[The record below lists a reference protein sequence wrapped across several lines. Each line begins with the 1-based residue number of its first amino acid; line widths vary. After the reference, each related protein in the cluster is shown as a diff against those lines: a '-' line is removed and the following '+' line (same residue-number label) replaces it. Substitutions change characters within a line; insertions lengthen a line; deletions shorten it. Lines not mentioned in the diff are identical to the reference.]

1 MEITKTLYVTK
12 RDEWRA
18 WLEENH
24 DTKNEV
30 WLLFYKKHTGAPTL
44 LYDDAVEEA
53 LCYGWIDSIVKRIDD
68 EKYARK
74 FTPRTKKS
82 KWSEL
87 NKKRVKKMIK
97 EGKMTEAGLAKIDER
112 ALSEKEVKK
121 EVVIPPEIEKVLQAN
136 EKVWE
141 HFVNLAPGYKRQ
153 YIGWV
158 MDAKREETRKR
169 RLNELMT
176 VLEKNEKLGMK

>member
-1 MEITKTLYVTK
+1 MLYVTK
-12 RDEWRA
+12 RDEWRT
-18 WLEENH
+18 WLEKNH
-24 DTKNEV
+24 HTEKEV
-30 WLLFYKKHTGAPTL
+30 WLIFYKKHTGKPTL

-68 EKYARK
+68 EKYCQK

-87 NKKRVKKMIK
+87 NKKRVKKLIK
-97 EGKMTEAGLAKIDER
+97 EGKMTEAGLAKIDEKM
-112 ALSEKEVKK
+112 LNEKEVKK
-121 EVVIPPEIEKVLQAN
+121 KELVIPPEIETALQAN

-141 HFVNLAPGYKRQ
+141 NFVNLAPGYKRQ

-169 RLNELMT
+169 RLNELMI